1 MGIIRR
7 DAIKKISKNK
17 EAKIAYFKN
26 ELFLCRKKI
35 KELKSISVDNLSDFK
50 KIQLERDLQIEMHKR
65 EVLKKRLLGLG
76 ISEKRGRPKK
86 NDSEKYSTTHK
97 KFTAMLKPE
106 NLEYLKKLKSDK
118 KIKNISCFL
127 DELIEKYRFD
137 NE

>member
-1 MGIIRR
+1 MGII
-7 DAIKKISKNK
+7 KKSTIRKLSINK
-17 EAKIAYFKN
+17 EARIAYLKN
-26 ELFLCRKKI
+26 ELFLCKKRI
-35 KELKSISVDNLSDFK
+35 RELKSISVDSLSDFEK
-50 KIQLERDLQIEMHKR
+50 MQLERELQVQMHKR
-65 EVLKKRLLGLG
+65 EVLKKKLSGFG